1 MQKGVPDTRSKMR
14 PGMMIVEMTMTEQQ
28 QYLRHNDKFGS
39 RLTALTPVM
48 PDGNPRSMKIVEGGY
63 WPDTRHEEKLQEKEA
78 QPEALERTLKDF
90 GYNVTTLPMIIGQ
103 SGSKEKKRN
112 AYAFQRS

>member
-1 MQKGVPDTRSKMR
+1 VQKGVPDTRSKMR

-63 WPDTRHEEKLQEKEA
+63 CPDTRHGQEKEA